1 MGWVD
6 EMNRNEMKIPEGAE
20 SGLLLDI
27 PREHNWINEE

>member
-20 SGLLLDI
+20 SGLLLDFSRDQEI
-27 PREHNWINEE
+27 QAY